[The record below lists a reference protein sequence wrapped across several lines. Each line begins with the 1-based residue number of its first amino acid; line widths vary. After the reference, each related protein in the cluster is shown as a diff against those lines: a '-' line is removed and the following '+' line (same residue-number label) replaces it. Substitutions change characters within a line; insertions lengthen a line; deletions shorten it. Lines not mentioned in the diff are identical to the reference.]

1 MKKKVQ
7 TYEIILCVFM
17 FAVIVAGLF
26 MPKTG
31 ILVMVDEICDILVIW
46 IMCICVIVR
55 IILSRGQFIASVRI
69 VRILV
74 IIACVVIGIL
84 FTGDVTLD
92 LVSGTKKVR
101 LSEIQVSK
109 SQTHTGLFSLHYYLI
124 GTDRQGERIQLEISG
139 DDYTRLSGSNSVT
152 IEYYKHTGRIVR
164 YI

>member
-1 MKKKVQ
+1 MKKKIRL
-7 TYEIILCVFM
+7 YEIILCVFM

-31 ILVMVDEICDILVIW
+31 VLVMVDEICDILVIW
-46 IMCICVIVR
+46 SVCVCVIVR
-55 IILSRGQFIASVRI
+55 IILGRGQFTASVRI
-69 VRILV
+69 VRMFV
-74 IIACVVIGIL
+74 ITACVVIGIL
-84 FTGDVTLD
+84 FTGDVALD
-92 LVSGTKKVR
+92 LVSGTKTVQ
-101 LSEIQVSK
+101 LSEIQVRR